1 MNINWPVT
9 TLNAARIEYV
19 RIRSTNPPFSRTFS
33 LTNFVNY
40 FRTSEAW
47 LRKFS
52 CKLSSGSV
60 PLGRRVGGIGRLSML
75 TMPFSMARYG
85 VVRHTSL
92 RESEST
98 AYVATW
104 VTCN

>member
-40 FRTSEAW
+40 FRTSEAR

-52 CKLSSGSV
+52 CKLSSATRKKSGGDRKIINV
-60 PLGRRVGGIGRLSML
+60 NDAILDGEVWRR
-75 TMPFSMARYG
+75 TPY
-85 VVRHTSL
+85 
-92 RESEST
+92 EST
-98 AYVATW
+98 GE
-104 VTCN
+104 